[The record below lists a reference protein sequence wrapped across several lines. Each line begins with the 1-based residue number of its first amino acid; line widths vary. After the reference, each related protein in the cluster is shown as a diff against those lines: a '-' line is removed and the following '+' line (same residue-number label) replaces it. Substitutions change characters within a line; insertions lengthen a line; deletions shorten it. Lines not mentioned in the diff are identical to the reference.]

1 MTVRDLVA
9 SVVRTAVPAAVG
21 YVLTLLGRKL
31 GVVIDDTTSTSL
43 TAALVVVVGTTY
55 YAVVRILES
64 RWKWLGVLLGFT
76 VQPTYDGKNTSGK
89 L

>member
-21 YVLTLLGRKL
+21 FVLTLLGRKL
-31 GVVIDDTTSTSL
+31 GVVIDDATSTSL
-43 TAALVVVVGTTY
+43 TAALVVIVGTVY
-55 YAVVRILES
+55 YAVVRLLEA

-76 VQPTYDGKNTSGK
+76 VQPTYVRREESA